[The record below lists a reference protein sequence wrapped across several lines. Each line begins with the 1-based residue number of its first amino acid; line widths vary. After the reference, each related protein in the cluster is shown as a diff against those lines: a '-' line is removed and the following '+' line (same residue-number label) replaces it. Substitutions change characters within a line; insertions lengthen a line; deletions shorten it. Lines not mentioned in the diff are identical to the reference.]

1 MQNSIYTC
9 ALNACP
15 NSSQSCLAYCSD
27 FPVSVAYN
35 TVAFILR
42 ESARPN
48 NLDVNFT
55 ALLNNNNNFCDYCF
69 SHIFSLVENYLAIC
83 LKWNFLLGFLLF
95 AESRPFFHT

>member
-1 MQNSIYTC
+1 MKIIFLFLLLFKAQSCKIVYTC

-27 FPVSVAYN
+27 FPVSVAYK

-55 ALLNNNNNFCDYCF
+55 ALLNNNNNFCHY
-69 SHIFSLVENYLAIC
+69 
-83 LKWNFLLGFLLF
+83 
-95 AESRPFFHT
+95 